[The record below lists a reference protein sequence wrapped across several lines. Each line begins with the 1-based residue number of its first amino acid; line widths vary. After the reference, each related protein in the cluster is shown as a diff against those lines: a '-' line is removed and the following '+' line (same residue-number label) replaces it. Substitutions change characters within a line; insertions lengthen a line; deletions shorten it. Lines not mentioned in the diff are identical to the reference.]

1 VGNQVATFFLL
12 TAVFFVIWLGIR
24 SYAQRKAREAAGPGP
39 LAAVPLPSST
49 IAPPLFVAPPEPPPP
64 SEDRSGVLRESRRQA
79 VLLRRHFPPRA
90 ATLSHFG
97 GVPTVPLGFTWPF
110 VVLPDGGDRAWTF
123 VLQVD
128 CAAIPADGRLD
139 LMPDSGQ
146 LYVFLDLDW
155 GNHWVWSVRYENGDP
170 DSFVPARVPA
180 GLPRAYSTR
189 ATWGWPQRDE
199 DWPRLLPSWSLQP
212 VLVSGDDG
220 DDGDE
225 DEGREFWPGPIDLG
239 PALADVDGAV
249 VPTRYYENVY
259 DDDGVLV
266 RPYAT
271 FPHDWQAVRIA
282 TGLLLAR
289 HLRPAGGIP
298 HGEADAASFADA
310 VRRWS
315 DRAAREQPWDRL
327 TEDDS
332 DAVWQLFLDFQSVTL
347 YSLSDAVNESLDA
360 TLAGNPDAATWL
372 PAEALALVRIRH
384 ALASTGPRG
393 LHASVHQMMLGP
405 PSYVQGDAEERIGE
419 WLLLLELSSDP
430 PIGHHFGE
438 GVLQLWIRPD
448 DLAARRFDLVELT
461 ASAY

>member
-1 VGNQVATFFLL
+1 VGSQVATFLLL

-24 SYAQRKAREAAGPGP
+24 SYAQRKSKDVGEPGSA
-39 LAAVPLPSST
+39 AAVPLPSSVIT
-49 IAPPLFVAPPEPPPP
+49 APPFVAPAEPLPP
-64 SEDRSGVLRESRRQA
+64 SQDRSGVLRESRRQA

-90 ATLSHFG
+90 DSLSHFG

-110 VVLPDGGDRAWTF
+110 VVLPDGRDRALTF
-123 VLQVD
+123 LLQVD
-128 CAAIPADGRLD
+128 CAAIPEEGRLG
-139 LMPDSGQ
+139 LMPDRGQ

-170 DSFVPARVPA
+170 DTFVPVRVPA
-180 GLPRAYSTR
+180 GLPKAYPER
-189 ATWGWPQRDE
+189 ATWSWPQRDD
-199 DWPRLLPSWSLQP
+199 DWPSLLPSWSLLP
-212 VLVSGDDG
+212 VLLA
-220 DDGDE
+220 GDE
-225 DEGREFWPGPIDLG
+225 TEGGEDDDREFWPGPIDLG
-239 PALADVDGAV
+239 RALPDVDGAV
-249 VPTRYYENVY
+249 VPTRYYENQY
-259 DDDGVLV
+259 DDGVLV

-282 TGLLLAR
+282 TGLLRAR
-289 HLRPAGGIP
+289 HLRPVGGAVT
-298 HGEADAASFADA
+298 HSEEEAASFADA

-315 DRAAREQPWDRL
+315 DRAAHEEPWGRL
-327 TEDDS
+327 SEDDS
-332 DAVWQLFLDFQSVTL
+332 DAVWQLFLDYQSVTL

-360 TLAGNPDAATWL
+360 TLAGNPEAATWL
-372 PAEALALVRIRH
+372 PAEALSLVRIRH

-393 LHASVHQMMLGP
+393 LHASVHQMMLCA

-438 GVLQLWIRPD
+438 GVLQFWIRPD

>member
-1 VGNQVATFFLL
+1 VGSQVATFLLL

-24 SYAQRKAREAAGPGP
+24 SYAQRKSKDVGEPGSA
-39 LAAVPLPSST
+39 AAVPLPSSVIT
-49 IAPPLFVAPPEPPPP
+49 APPFVAPAEPLPP
-64 SEDRSGVLRESRRQA
+64 SQDRSGVLRESRRQA

-90 ATLSHFG
+90 DSLSHFG

-110 VVLPDGGDRAWTF
+110 VVLPDGRDRALTF
-123 VLQVD
+123 LLQVD
-128 CAAIPADGRLD
+128 CAAIPEEGRLG
-139 LMPDSGQ
+139 LMPDRGQ

-170 DSFVPARVPA
+170 DTFVPVRVPA
-180 GLPRAYSTR
+180 GLPKAYSER
-189 ATWGWPQRDE
+189 ATWSWQQRDA
-199 DWPRLLPSWSLQP
+199 DWPSLLPSWSLQP
-212 VLVSGDDG
+212 VLLA
-220 DDGDE
+220 GDE
-225 DEGREFWPGPIDLG
+225 TEGGEDDDREFWPGSIDLG
-239 PALADVDGAV
+239 RALPDVDGAV
-249 VPTRYYENVY
+249 VPTRYYENQY
-259 DDDGVLV
+259 DDGVLV

-282 TGLLLAR
+282 TGLLRAR
-289 HLRPAGGIP
+289 HLRPVGGAVT
-298 HGEADAASFADA
+298 HSEEEAASFADA

-315 DRAAREQPWDRL
+315 DRAAHEEPWGRL
-327 TEDDS
+327 SEDDS
-332 DAVWQLFLDFQSVTL
+332 DAVWQLFLDHQSVTL

-360 TLAGNPDAATWL
+360 TLAGNPEAATWL
-372 PAEALALVRIRH
+372 PAEALSLVRIRH

-393 LHASVHQMMLGP
+393 LHASVHQMMLCA

-438 GVLQLWIRPD
+438 GVLQFWIRPD